1 MDLEPRH
8 LEECLLAVR
17 RFSSLRLAVVGDLVV
32 DEHVY
37 GQTSRVSREAPVLIL
52 KETKRMLAAGG
63 AGNAFLNVKEL
74 GAWAKLFGA
83 VGADPEAQALVESFE
98 WKGFEVDGIV
108 ASQSYLTPRLTR
120 IWAGSHHTSHQQVI
134 RLDRE
139 GHEPIDRAAFD
150 RLLEALC
157 KAFDKGLDG
166 VLLSDYARGAIP
178 EAWRGELLS
187 LLIRAKVP
195 VFVDARNAFTEYK
208 GASYFLPS
216 EAEVE
221 GCLGVR
227 LNSDP
232 AAIEQAGFTLLQA
245 LGEKTKAL
253 VMTLGSMGMAVF
265 EPGNKAVFLKA
276 VGKTEVTDVTGA
288 GDTVTAV
295 FALASLAGLSPV
307 KAAILANIAGGIV
320 VMKRG
325 CAQVTQEELAQGV
338 VHAFA

>member
-1 MDLEPRH
+1 VDLEPSH

-37 GQTSRVSREAPVLIL
+37 GQTSRISREAPVLIL
-52 KETKRMLAAGG
+52 KETKRLLAAGG

-74 GAWAKLFGA
+74 GASAKLFGA
-83 VGADPEAQALVESFE
+83 VGSDPEAKALVESFVR
-98 WKGFEVDGIV
+98 KGFEVDGIV
-108 ASQSYLTPRLTR
+108 SCRSYLTPRLTR

-139 GHEPIDRAAFD
+139 GEEHIDRTAFD
-150 RLLEALC
+150 ALLDALC
-157 KAFDKGLDG
+157 KDFEKGFDG
-166 VLLSDYARGAIP
+166 VLLSDYARGSIP
-178 EAWRGELLS
+178 KAWRGDLIS
-187 LLIRAKVP
+187 LLIKAKVP
-195 VFVDARNAFTEYK
+195 VFVDARKAFTEYK

-216 EAEVE
+216 ESEVE
-221 GCLGVR
+221 ECLGAR

-276 VGKTEVTDVTGA
+276 VGATDVTDVTGA

-295 FALASLAGLSPV
+295 FSLACLAGLAPV

-325 CAQVTQEELAQGV
+325 CAQVTQEELAKGV
-338 VHAFA
+338 INAFA

>member
-1 MDLEPRH
+1 VDLEPRH

-52 KETKRMLAAGG
+52 KETKRLLAAGG
-63 AGNAFLNVKEL
+63 AGNAFLNAKEL
-74 GAWAKLFGA
+74 GASAKLFGA
-83 VGADPEAQALVESFE
+83 VGADWEAKALVESFAG
-98 WKGFEVDGIV
+98 KGFEVDGIV
-108 ASQSYLTPRLTR
+108 SCQSYLTPRLTR

-139 GHEPIDRAAFD
+139 GQEHIDRAAFD
-150 RLLEALC
+150 ALLEALC
-157 KAFDKGLDG
+157 KDFEKGFDG
-166 VLLSDYARGAIP
+166 VLLSDYARGSIP
-178 EAWRGELLS
+178 KAWRGDLIS
-187 LLIRAKVP
+187 LLIKARVP
-195 VFVDARNAFTEYK
+195 VFVDARKAFTEYK

-216 EAEVE
+216 ESEVE
-221 GCLGVR
+221 ECLGVR

-232 AAIEQAGFTLLQA
+232 AAIEQAGFTLLRA
-245 LGEKTKAL
+245 LGKKTKAL

-276 VGKTEVTDVTGA
+276 VGATEVTDVTGA

-295 FALASLAGLSPV
+295 FSLACLAGLAPV

-325 CAQVTQEELAQGV
+325 CAQVTQEELAQGMI
-338 VHAFA
+338 HAFA